1 MALTYDQITGITKRY
16 FLPKLADNIFLGN
29 PALRRFKE
37 KAYKKIDGGEKI
49 LIPLEYAELAN
60 SAWFQGADTLDT
72 TDNDSFTAA
81 AIDWKQVH
89 ATISIT
95 RRDEL
100 RNMGD
105 AQVVDFVKSKVKNA
119 EKTLKK
125 KLSVGIYSDGT
136 TDPKSIVGLR
146 AWVAVSGSPGGIDA
160 GANSWWQ
167 GQVDSTTT
175 TLSISALQTLFNQ
188 ASEDDEAPSVALAT
202 KANYNR
208 YYNLLQ
214 PQQRFTDSESGKA
227 GFTSLMFNSI
237 PLLSDTNCPA
247 NNLFLINENYINLC
261 VHSKEDMRMSD
272 FVEPVNQAVK
282 VSHIYWMGG
291 FASSN
296 NRFHGRFSGLT
307 A

>member
-1 MALTYDQITGITKRY
+1 MALTFNQITGITERY

-29 PALRRFKE
+29 PGLRRFKE
-37 KAYKKIDGGEKI
+37 KCYRKIDGGESI
-49 LIPLEYAELAN
+49 LLPLEYATMSN
-60 SAWFQGADTLDT
+60 SEWFQGADTLNT

-81 AIDWKQVH
+81 QVDWKQVH
-89 ATISIT
+89 ATISVT

-105 AQVVDFVKSKVKNA
+105 SQIIDFVKAKVKNA
-119 EKTLKK
+119 EKTLRRQ
-125 KLSVGIYSDGT
+125 LSGGIYNDGSDA
-136 TDPKSIVGLR
+136 KAIIGLR
-146 AWVAVSGSPGGIDA
+146 RWVATNQTVGGIDQS
-160 GANSWWQ
+160 ANSWWQ
-167 GQVDSTTT
+167 AQVDSTTT
-175 TLSISALQTLFNQ
+175 TLSISAMQTLFNQ
-188 ASEDDEAPSVALAT
+188 ASEDEDSPSVGLAT

-237 PLLSDTNCPA
+237 PILSDTNVPA
-247 NNLFLINENYINLC
+247 NHLFFVNENYLNLC
-261 VHSKEDMRMSD
+261 VHSKEDMRMSEW
-272 FVEPVNQAVK
+272 VEPVNQALK
-282 VSHIYWMGG
+282 VSHIYWMGA

-296 NRFHGRFSGLT
+296 NRFQAKFSALT